1 MNKTWWKE
9 AVFYQ
14 IYPRSFCDSNGDG
27 IGDLRG
33 ITKKLPYL
41 KEMGITAIWICPFF
55 RSPMKDNGYDI
66 SDYYDVNPEF
76 GTIEDAMELL
86 HCAKENGIRVILDL
100 VINHT
105 SDQHKWFQEAC
116 RDKNSKYRD
125 YYIFKDS
132 IDGLADLRSCFG
144 GSTWT
149 QIADGSWY
157 FHTFAK
163 EQPDLN
169 WENRQMKE
177 ELYTMI
183 NWWLDQGVS
192 GFRMDAITYIK
203 KDLDFPALPAD
214 GPDGRT
220 DVAKSC
226 LNVQGIDVL
235 LQELKKRT
243 YGRKD
248 YMTVAEAPGV
258 KGEQLR
264 EYIGEE
270 GHFSMIFDFSYTD
283 IDLYPGELWL
293 KKRTW
298 TMKEFKQNLF
308 GNQHAIEAAGGW
320 AANYLENHD
329 QPRSINKY
337 FPKEDIPQYRDD
349 MAKVLGALFFFLRG
363 TPFIYQGEE
372 LGMTNTLFG
381 SISEVDDVNTKGQYA
396 RCLEEGYGIDETME
410 SINRRSRDHA
420 RLPMQWDTKENFGFS
435 KAKPWI
441 ACNNQCN
448 DISVETESGK
458 PDSVLQFYKDMI
470 RLRNHSEYAD
480 ILMYGMLSELEKA
493 DGNLIGYK
501 RMLDKKEVCVVV
513 NMGKEEQKLAV
524 LQKDPVILLGSR
536 QREKNDSCM
545 HAYEV
550 VVWTTK

>member
-27 IGDLRG
+27 IGDLQG

-76 GTIEDAMELL
+76 GTIEDAMEMLR
-86 HCAKENGIRVILDL
+86 CAKENGIRVILDL

-116 RDKNSKYRD
+116 RDKNSRYRD

-132 IDGLADLRSCFG
+132 IDGLADLRSNFG

-149 QIADGSWY
+149 QIEDGSWY

-169 WENRQMKE
+169 WENQQMRE

-183 NWWLDQGVS
+183 NWWLDKGVS

-203 KDLDFPALPAD
+203 KDLDFPQIPAD
-214 GPDGRT
+214 GADGRA

-226 LNVQGIDVL
+226 LNVKGIDVL

-243 YGRKD
+243 YGRND

-293 KKRTW
+293 KKRPW
-298 TMKEFKQNLF
+298 TLEEFKQNLF
-308 GNQHAIEAAGGW
+308 ANQHAVEAVGGW

-372 LGMTNTLFG
+372 LGMTNTQFG
-381 SISEVDDVNTKGQYA
+381 GIADVDDVNTKGQYA
-396 RCLEEGYGIDETME
+396 RCLEEGYSADEAME

-420 RLPMQWDTKENFGFS
+420 RLPMQWNAKENFGFS
-435 KAKPWI
+435 VGKPWI

-448 DISVETESGK
+448 DISVESESGK
-458 PDSVLQFYKDMI
+458 QNSVLQFYKQMI
-470 RLRNHSEYAD
+470 RLRNQSEYAD
-480 ILMYGMLSELEKA
+480 ILMYGTLSELKEA

-501 RMLDKKEVCVVV
+501 RVLDKKEVCVAV
-513 NMGKEEQKLAV
+513 NMGREKQHLGV
-524 LQKDPVILLGSR
+524 LQEDSVVLLGSQ
-536 QREKNDSCM
+536 QREKNDTCM

-550 VVWTTK
+550 LVWTTK

>member
-1 MNKTWWKE
+1 M
-9 AVFYQ
+9 
-14 IYPRSFCDSNGDG
+14 
-27 IGDLRG
+27 
-33 ITKKLPYL
+33 
-41 KEMGITAIWICPFF
+41 
-55 RSPMKDNGYDI
+55 
-66 SDYYDVNPEF
+66 
-76 GTIEDAMELL
+76 
-86 HCAKENGIRVILDL
+86 
-100 VINHT
+100 
-105 SDQHKWFQEAC
+105 
-116 RDKNSKYRD
+116 
-125 YYIFKDS
+125 
-132 IDGLADLRSCFG
+132 
-144 GSTWT
+144 
-149 QIADGSWY
+149 
-157 FHTFAK
+157 
-163 EQPDLN
+163 
-169 WENRQMKE
+169 
-177 ELYTMI
+177 
-183 NWWLDQGVS
+183 
-192 GFRMDAITYIK
+192 
-203 KDLDFPALPAD
+203 
-214 GPDGRT
+214 
-220 DVAKSC
+220 
-226 LNVQGIDVL
+226 
-235 LQELKKRT
+235 QELKKRT

>member
-1 MNKTWWKE
+1 MERKWWKE

-41 KEMGITAIWICPFF
+41 KEIGVTAIWVCPFF

-86 HCAKENGIRVILDL
+86 HCAKENDIRVILDL

-116 RDKNSKYRD
+116 LDKNSKYRD

-132 IDGLADLRSCFG
+132 IDGLADLRSNFG

-169 WENRQMKE
+169 WENQQMRE

-183 NWWLDQGVS
+183 NWWLDKGVS

-203 KDLDFPALPAD
+203 KDLDFPQIPAD
-214 GPDGRT
+214 GADGRA

-243 YGRKD
+243 YGRND

-264 EYIGEE
+264 EYIGQE

-283 IDLYPGELWL
+283 IDVYPGELWL
-293 KKRTW
+293 KKRHW
-298 TMKEFKQNLF
+298 TLEEFKQKLF
-308 GNQHAIEAAGGW
+308 ANQHAVEEVGGW
-320 AANYLENHD
+320 PANYLENHD

-372 LGMTNTLFG
+372 LGMTNTQFG
-381 SISEVDDVNTKGQYA
+381 SIADVDDVNTKGQYA
-396 RCLEEGYGIDETME
+396 RCLEEGYSADEAME

-420 RLPMQWDTKENFGFS
+420 RLPMQWNAKENFGFS
-435 KAKPWI
+435 EGKPWI

-448 DISVETESGK
+448 DISVESESGQQN
-458 PDSVLQFYKDMI
+458 SVLEFYKRMI
-470 RLRNHSEYAD
+470 ELRNQSEYAD
-480 ILMYGMLSELEKA
+480 ILMYGTLSELKEA

-501 RMLDKKEVCVVV
+501 RVLDKKEVGVAV
-513 NMGKEEQKLAV
+513 NMGKEKQHLSV
-524 LQKDPVILLGSR
+524 LQKDSVVLLGNR
-536 QREKNDSCM
+536 QREKNDTYM

-550 VVWTTK
+550 LVWTTK

>member
-27 IGDLRG
+27 IGDLQG

-76 GTIEDAMELL
+76 GTIEDAMEMLC
-86 HCAKENGIRVILDL
+86 CAKENGIRVILDL

-132 IDGLADLRSCFG
+132 IDGLADLRSNFG

-149 QIADGSWY
+149 QIEDGRWY

-169 WENRQMKE
+169 WENQQMRE

-183 NWWLDQGVS
+183 NWWLDKGVS

-203 KDLDFPALPAD
+203 KDLDFPQIPAD
-214 GPDGRT
+214 GADGRA

-226 LNVQGIDVL
+226 LNVKGIDVL

-243 YGRKD
+243 YGRND

-264 EYIGEE
+264 EYIGED

-293 KKRTW
+293 KKRPW
-298 TMKEFKQNLF
+298 TLEEFKQKLF
-308 GNQHAIEAAGGW
+308 ANQHAVEAVGGW

-337 FPKEDIPQYRDD
+337 FPEDDIPQYRDD
-349 MAKVLGALFFFLRG
+349 MAKVLGALFFFLKG

-372 LGMTNTLFG
+372 LGMTNTQFG
-381 SISEVDDVNTKGQYA
+381 SIADVDDVNTKGQYE
-396 RCLEEGYGIDETME
+396 RCLEEGYSADEAME

-420 RLPMQWDTKENFGFS
+420 RLPMQWNAKENFGFS
-435 KAKPWI
+435 EGKPWI
-441 ACNNQCN
+441 ACNNQCK
-448 DISVETESGK
+448 DISVESESGK
-458 PDSVLQFYKDMI
+458 SNSVLEFYKSMI
-470 RLRNHSEYAD
+470 QLRNQSQYAD
-480 ILMYGMLSELEKA
+480 ILMYGTLSELKEA
-493 DGNLIGYK
+493 NGNLIGYK
-501 RMLDKKEVCVVV
+501 RVFGKKEVCVAV
-513 NMGKEEQKLAV
+513 NMGKEKQHLSVLQGDIAV
-524 LQKDPVILLGSR
+524 LLGNQ
-536 QREKNDSCM
+536 QREENDAYM

-550 VVWTTK
+550 LVWTTK